1 MNTNKQFLLGACLF
15 GSLLGNASAASLN
28 ETCQSIHAPTGA
40 VDTDAS
46 TTAKYA
52 VSHNGV
58 SLTSAGNLTVRYPL
72 TSLKQR
78 DDYFDVWVGY
88 RDSYADALVKVELVE
103 QRFAP
108 VSGGPF
114 NLDKVAETRKITVF
128 DSDDWN
134 DAVGYRRQ
142 STSESLYQLG
152 YFIDLDKFV
161 YSLEV
166 TLQKKVPFE
175 RIESAGSG
183 VAINNIR
190 ICSGNDYQNAG
201 G

>member
-1 MNTNKQFLLGACLF
+1 MNTNKQILLGACLF
-15 GSLLGNASAASLN
+15 GSLLGNAFAAASAN
-28 ETCQSIHAPTGA
+28 TTCQSIHAPTGA

-46 TTAKYA
+46 TTAKYV
-52 VSHNGV
+52 VSHHGIR
-58 SLTSAGNLTVRYPL
+58 LATAGNLTVRYPL

-78 DDYFDVWVGY
+78 DDYLDVKVGY

-128 DSDDWN
+128 DSDYWN
-134 DAVGYRRQ
+134 DAVGYRRDQ
-142 STSESLYQLG
+142 GIFQNLYELG
-152 YFIDLDKFV
+152 YSLDTENFV

-166 TLQKKVPFE
+166 TLRKRDPFE
-175 RIESAGSG
+175 KFELAGAG
-183 VAINNIR
+183 VEINNIS
-190 ICSGNDYQNAG
+190 ICSGIAVTG
-201 G
+201 